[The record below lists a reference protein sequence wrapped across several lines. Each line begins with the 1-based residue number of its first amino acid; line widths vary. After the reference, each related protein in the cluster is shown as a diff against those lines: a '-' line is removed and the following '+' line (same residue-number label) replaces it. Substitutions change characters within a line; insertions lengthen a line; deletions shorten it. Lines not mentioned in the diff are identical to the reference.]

1 MRLSFADA
9 SLAALDALTGLEAVA
24 LLVFEDE
31 RPLRS
36 LAGFADW
43 RLCGAL
49 SRILIGGRFTGERGD
64 ALLFPALSRFPGDR
78 VFCFGGGHKAEFGR
92 LGFATAVRGMAKA
105 ISLAGAKAFVTE
117 LPAVEGL
124 DELERAKI
132 FLAEGAAHFGGER
145 IALCGDARALARVF
159 QQVSGLLPGL
169 KLDLEPLT
177 VVAPPTPPRSPV
189 KAARR
194 AY

>member
-9 SLAALDALTGLEAVA
+9 SLAALDALTGLDAVA

-36 LAGFADW
+36 LAGIADW

-49 SRILIGGRFTGERGD
+49 SRILKEGRFTGARGD

-78 VFCFGGGHKAEFGR
+78 VFCFGAGRKAELGR
-92 LGFATAVRGMAKA
+92 AGFATAVRRMAQA

-117 LPAVEGL
+117 LPEVDGL
-124 DELERAKI
+124 DEVERAKL
-132 FLAEGAAHFGGER
+132 FLTEGAAHFRGER
-145 IALCGDARALARVF
+145 IALCGDARGLARVF

-169 KLDLEPLT
+169 KLDREPPT
-177 VVAPPTPPRSPV
+177 VVAPPTPPRSPA

-194 AY
+194 A